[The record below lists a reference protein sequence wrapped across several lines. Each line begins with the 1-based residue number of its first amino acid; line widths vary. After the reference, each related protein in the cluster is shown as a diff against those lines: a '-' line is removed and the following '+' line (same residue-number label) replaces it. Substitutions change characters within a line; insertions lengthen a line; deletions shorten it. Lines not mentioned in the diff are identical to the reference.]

1 MPDHL
6 PDLQKALADP
16 AREKIKKAP
25 FRGAFL
31 FAVREGGTAVLPQS
45 GPNFSLRPKAA
56 LLKQARPSAEYFAP
70 RARDE
75 GTHTPCGGRSAPP
88 SLFYSPLRV
97 AQWGPHDSI
106 DSGRPTHGLPSSN
119 ADTRRRGA
127 EAPWRL
133 RRPRRCRLAVPEKNR
148 RGSGCSLPHL
158 KHERHPR
165 HPHQAGRRFHRAS
178 GTEEYNPSAHFVGT
192 SLYTREALAGHFT
205 ILCGGPGGVF
215 HLPVGHSSSR
225 PLALFSWTARRPV
238 LFSAAKPPRPFWAAP
253 QVRRLTQG
261 ARVSGDR
268 SLSNSKG
275 APAALCAVGNKE
287 NGGPKALPL
296 GEEKMRPFGR
306 KEKFG
311 RAARGILRPR
321 PQREP
326 PAFSAKSLC

>member
-1 MPDHL
+1 M
-6 PDLQKALADP
+6 
-16 AREKIKKAP
+16 
-25 FRGAFL
+25 
-31 FAVREGGTAVLPQS
+31 PQS

-88 SLFYSPLRV
+88 SLFYKK
-97 AQWGPHDSI
+97 
-106 DSGRPTHGLPSSN
+106 
-119 ADTRRRGA
+119 
-127 EAPWRL
+127 
-133 RRPRRCRLAVPEKNR
+133 RRCRLAVPEKNR

-238 LFSAAKPPRPFWAAP
+238 LFSR
-253 QVRRLTQG
+253 G
-261 ARVSGDR
+261 
-268 SLSNSKG
+268 
-275 APAALCAVGNKE
+275 KE
-287 NGGPKALPL
+287 NGGAESASPW
-296 GEEKMRPFGR
+296 GR
-306 KEKFG
+306 KNAPF
-311 RAARGILRPR
+311 RAQRKVWPRCARNPSS
-321 PQREP
+321 P
-326 PAFSAKSLC
+326 PAAGTPGFFRKKPLLIRRSDPLDRKA